1 MMRLSAPEVDELVK
15 SGAFRGG
22 MPPKLG
28 CALDTVKVGVR
39 PAHIIDDRVELY
51 CCLKCFQVKV

>member
-15 SGAFRGG
+15 SGAIRAGT
-22 MPPKLG
+22 PPKVG
-28 CALDTVKVGVR
+28 CVLDTVKTGVR
-39 PAHIIDDRVELY
+39 PAHIIDDRVVLY